1 MFLCQLLIER
11 NEKLSL
17 QIDLITMF
25 KCGSVPICL
34 RKRGS
39 AVLHYLAPVSF
50 YYWLFFLLYTPAH
63 FYSYDY
69 FYSKLLCKTRAV
81 VFNSYQITWQRSLY
95 SPAVVKN
102 VPKRDPMGPATPQ
115 FKHQQ
120 VKILQFVSL
129 FLA

>member
-1 MFLCQLLIER
+1 
-11 NEKLSL
+11 
-17 QIDLITMF
+17 MF
-25 KCGSVPICL
+25 KCGSVRICL

-63 FYSYDY
+63 FYFYDY
-69 FYSKLLCKTRAV
+69 FYSKLLCRTRAV

-102 VPKRDPMGPATPQ
+102 VPKRDPMGLATPPIQ
-115 FKHQQ
+115 TSTSQNTSVCEFISCINFDYSLCRKFKRAKT
-120 VKILQFVSL
+120 VI
-129 FLA
+129 